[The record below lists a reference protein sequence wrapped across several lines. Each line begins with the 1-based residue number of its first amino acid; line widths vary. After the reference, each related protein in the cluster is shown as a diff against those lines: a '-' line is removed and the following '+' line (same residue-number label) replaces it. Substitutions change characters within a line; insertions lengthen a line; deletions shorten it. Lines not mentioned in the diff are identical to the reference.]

1 MRIVNLVIG
10 FALLCLPLSSTSLT
24 IVDELTTISLELEIA
39 LTVAGDSLTSLM
51 LHLSEAERALAK
63 SLIAQANL
71 KDSLQVSGMMQSG
84 LRLQLTLAG
93 EQNESLTS
101 SFQSYKAQILE
112 GARKQQ
118 RKYNILSNIIKV
130 GGGIA
135 IAIILLE
142 TLILVVR

>member
-1 MRIVNLVIG
+1 MRISVLVIG
-10 FALLCLPLSSTSLT
+10 FGLLCLPLSSTSLT

-71 KDSLQVSGMMQSG
+71 KDSLQESGMMQSG

-93 EQNESLTS
+93 ERNESLTS
-101 SFQSYKAQILE
+101 SFSAYKGQIRSEVAALVL
-112 GARKQQ
+112 RY
-118 RKYNILSNIIKV
+118 RIY
-130 GGGIA
+130 IA
-135 IAIILLE
+135 ISLAVGAAGLLVAM
-142 TLILVVR
+142 IK